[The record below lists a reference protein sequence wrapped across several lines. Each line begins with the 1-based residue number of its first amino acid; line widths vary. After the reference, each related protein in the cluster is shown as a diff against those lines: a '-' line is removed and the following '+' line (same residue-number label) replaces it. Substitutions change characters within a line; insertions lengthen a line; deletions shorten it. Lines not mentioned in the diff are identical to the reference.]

1 MQTSKLS
8 MGSLVEKKK
17 LHFSHLPRPETQESH
32 CTVTSAKLQTHMIY
46 EVGID
51 LNYAQQNDFLK
62 CVRTVSL
69 S

>member
-8 MGSLVEKKK
+8 MGSLVEKK
-17 LHFSHLPRPETQESH
+17 LHFSHLPRPETRDSH
-32 CTVTSAKLQTHMIY
+32 GTVTSAKLQTHMVY

>member
-8 MGSLVEKKK
+8 MGSLVEKNSTFPIFLDQRLK
-17 LHFSHLPRPETQESH
+17 ESH